1 LKISK
6 KTKEKILATIPLI
19 QAEPDK
25 LKREDMLTKAN
36 FKLAE
41 ICEVCQSPTKMYGLC
56 YAIEKCKWDSSY
68 TYFKEERP
76 VKNSADCKNVLD
88 DECIAYCESLQ
99 GDNKTWANRC
109 LNCNHFEVLHDS
121 N

>member
-1 LKISK
+1 MKISK

-41 ICEVCQSPTKMYGLC
+41 ICEVCQSSTKMYGLC

-76 VKNSADCKNVLD
+76 VKNSVDCKNVLD
-88 DECIAYCESLQ
+88 DKCIAYCESIQ
-99 GDNKTWANRC
+99 EDNKTWANRC